1 MCVEKKGNIAM
12 TKFKTFFNL
21 NRPYQFD
28 ITDITSII
36 YTLCAAGVI
45 MGYDMTILFVI
56 GAIISTAFC
65 WQARKLNLILLN
77 VSLLIM
83 NLFYLFT

>member
-1 MCVEKKGNIAM
+1 M

-21 NRPYQFD
+21 NRSYQFD
-28 ITDITSII
+28 IIDITSII

-45 MGYDMTILFVI
+45 MGYDMTFLFVI
-56 GAIISTAFC
+56 GAVISTAFC

-77 VSLLIM
+77 VSLLMM

>member
-1 MCVEKKGNIAM
+1 M

-21 NRPYQFD
+21 NRSYQFD
-28 ITDITSII
+28 ITDITSVI

-56 GAIISTAFC
+56 GAVISTAFC
-65 WQARKLNLILLN
+65 WQAHKLNLILLN

>member
-1 MCVEKKGNIAM
+1 M
-12 TKFKTFFNL
+12 TKFKAFFNL
-21 NRPYQFD
+21 NQSYQFD

-45 MGYDMTILFVI
+45 MGYDMTVLFVI
-56 GAIISTAFC
+56 GAVISTAFC
-65 WQARKLNLILLN
+65 WQAHKLNLILLN

>member
-1 MCVEKKGNIAM
+1 M

-21 NRPYQFD
+21 NRAYQFD

-36 YTLCAAGVI
+36 YTLCAAGVM
-45 MGYDMTILFVI
+45 MGYDMTVLFVI
-56 GAIISTAFC
+56 GAVISTAFC

-77 VSLLIM
+77 VSLLMM
-83 NLFYLFT
+83 NLYYLFT

>member
-1 MCVEKKGNIAM
+1 M
-12 TKFKTFFNL
+12 TKLKIFFNL
-21 NRPYQFD
+21 NRPYRFD

-45 MGYDMTILFVI
+45 MGYDMTILFVV
-56 GAIISTAFC
+56 GAIISTTFC
-65 WQARKLNLILLN
+65 WQAHKLNLILLN

>member
-1 MCVEKKGNIAM
+1 M

-21 NRPYQFD
+21 NRSYQFD

-56 GAIISTAFC
+56 GAVISTAFC
-65 WQARKLNLILLN
+65 WQAHKLNLILLN

>member
-1 MCVEKKGNIAM
+1 MIKNI
-12 TKFKTFFNL
+12 TNYFNL
-21 NRPYQFD
+21 NRSYQFD

-45 MGYDMTILFVI
+45 MGYDMTVLFVI
-56 GAIISTAFC
+56 GAVISTAFC

-77 VSLLIM
+77 VSLLVM

>member
-1 MCVEKKGNIAM
+1 M

-21 NRPYQFD
+21 NRSYQFD

-36 YTLCAAGVI
+36 YTLCAAGVM
-45 MGYDMTILFVI
+45 MGYDMTVLFVI
-56 GAIISTAFC
+56 GAVISTAFC

-77 VSLLIM
+77 VSLLMM
-83 NLFYLFT
+83 NLYYLFT

>member
-1 MCVEKKGNIAM
+1 M

-21 NRPYQFD
+21 NRSYQFD

-45 MGYDMTILFVI
+45 MGYDMTVLFVI
-56 GAIISTAFC
+56 GAVISTAFC

-77 VSLLIM
+77 VSLLVM

>member
-1 MCVEKKGNIAM
+1 M

-21 NRPYQFD
+21 NRSYQFD

-56 GAIISTAFC
+56 GAAISTAFC

-77 VSLLIM
+77 VSLLVM

>member
-1 MCVEKKGNIAM
+1 M

-21 NRPYQFD
+21 NRSYQFD

-36 YTLCAAGVI
+36 YTLCAAGVM
-45 MGYDMTILFVI
+45 MGYDMTVLFVI
-56 GAIISTAFC
+56 GAVISTAFC

-77 VSLLIM
+77 VSLLVM

>member
-1 MCVEKKGNIAM
+1 M
-12 TKFKTFFNL
+12 TKIKTFFNL
-21 NRPYQFD
+21 NQSYQFD

-45 MGYDMTILFVI
+45 MGYDMTVLFVI
-56 GAIISTAFC
+56 GAVISTAFC
-65 WQARKLNLILLN
+65 WQAHKLNLILLN

-83 NLFYLFT
+83 NLFYLFS

>member
-1 MCVEKKGNIAM
+1 M
-12 TKFKTFFNL
+12 TKFKAFFNL
-21 NRPYQFD
+21 NRSYQFD

-45 MGYDMTILFVI
+45 MGYDMTVLFVI
-56 GAIISTAFC
+56 GAVISTAFC

>member
-1 MCVEKKGNIAM
+1 M

-21 NRPYQFD
+21 NRSYQFD

-36 YTLCAAGVI
+36 YTLCAAGVM
-45 MGYDMTILFVI
+45 MGYDMTVLFVI
-56 GAIISTAFC
+56 GAVISTAFC

-77 VSLLIM
+77 VSLLMM

>member
-1 MCVEKKGNIAM
+1 M

-21 NRPYQFD
+21 NQSYQFD
-28 ITDITSII
+28 IADITSII

-56 GAIISTAFC
+56 GSVISTAFC
-65 WQARKLNLILLN
+65 WQARRLNLILLN
-77 VSLLIM
+77 VSLLAM
-83 NLFYLFT
+83 NLYYLFT

>member
-1 MCVEKKGNIAM
+1 M
-12 TKFKTFFNL
+12 TKLKTFFNL
-21 NRPYQFD
+21 NQSYQFD

-36 YTLCAAGVI
+36 YTLCAVGVI
-45 MGYDMTILFVI
+45 MGYDMTVLFVI
-56 GAIISTAFC
+56 GAVISTAFC

-83 NLFYLFT
+83 NLFYLFS

>member
-1 MCVEKKGNIAM
+1 M
-12 TKFKTFFNL
+12 TKLKAFFNL
-21 NRPYQFD
+21 NRSYQFD
-28 ITDITSII
+28 ITDITSVI

-45 MGYDMTILFVI
+45 MGYDMTVLFVI
-56 GAIISTAFC
+56 GAVISTAFC

-77 VSLLIM
+77 VSLLVM

>member
-1 MCVEKKGNIAM
+1 MNKL
-12 TKFKTFFNL
+12 KTFFNL

-45 MGYDMTILFVI
+45 LGYDMTVLFVV

-77 VSLLIM
+77 ISLLIM

>member
-1 MCVEKKGNIAM
+1 M

-21 NRPYQFD
+21 NQSYQFD

-45 MGYDMTILFVI
+45 MGYDMTVLFVI
-56 GAIISTAFC
+56 GAVISTAFC
-65 WQARKLNLILLN
+65 WQAHKLNLILLN

-83 NLFYLFT
+83 NLFYLFTYCEGVV

>member
-1 MCVEKKGNIAM
+1 M

-21 NRPYQFD
+21 NRSYQFD
-28 ITDITSII
+28 VTDITSII

-45 MGYDMTILFVI
+45 MGYDMTVLFVI
-56 GAIISTAFC
+56 GAVISTAFC

>member
-1 MCVEKKGNIAM
+1 MV
-12 TKFKTFFNL
+12 KFKTFFNL
-21 NRPYQFD
+21 NRSYQFD

-56 GAIISTAFC
+56 GAVISTAFC

-77 VSLLIM
+77 VSLLMM

>member
-1 MCVEKKGNIAM
+1 M

-21 NRPYQFD
+21 NRSYQFD

-36 YTLCAAGVI
+36 YTLCAVGVI

-56 GAIISTAFC
+56 GAVISTAFC

-77 VSLLIM
+77 VSLLVM

>member
-1 MCVEKKGNIAM
+1 M
-12 TKFKTFFNL
+12 TKLKTFFNL

-36 YTLCAAGVI
+36 YTLCAAGVM

>member
-1 MCVEKKGNIAM
+1 M
-12 TKFKTFFNL
+12 TKLKTFFNL
-21 NRPYQFD
+21 NQSYQFD

-45 MGYDMTILFVI
+45 MGYDMTVLFVI
-56 GAIISTAFC
+56 GAVISTAFC
-65 WQARKLNLILLN
+65 WQAHKLNLILLN

-83 NLFYLFT
+83 NLFYLFS

>member
-1 MCVEKKGNIAM
+1 M

>member
-1 MCVEKKGNIAM
+1 M

-21 NRPYQFD
+21 NRSYQFD
-28 ITDITSII
+28 VTDITSII

-45 MGYDMTILFVI
+45 IGYDMTVLFVI
-56 GAIISTAFC
+56 GAVISTAFC
-65 WQARKLNLILLN
+65 WQAHKLNLILLN

>member
-1 MCVEKKGNIAM
+1 MV
-12 TKFKTFFNL
+12 KFKTFFNL
-21 NRPYQFD
+21 NRSYQFD

-45 MGYDMTILFVI
+45 MGYDMTFLFVI
-56 GAIISTAFC
+56 GAVISTAFC

-77 VSLLIM
+77 VSLLMM

>member
-1 MCVEKKGNIAM
+1 M
-12 TKFKTFFNL
+12 TKIKQFFNL
-21 NRPYQFD
+21 NRSYQFD
-28 ITDITSII
+28 IVDITSVI

-56 GAIISTAFC
+56 GSVISTAFC
-65 WQARKLNLILLN
+65 WQARRLNLILLN
-77 VSLLIM
+77 VSLLAM

>member
-1 MCVEKKGNIAM
+1 MIKNI
-12 TKFKTFFNL
+12 TNYFNL
-21 NRPYQFD
+21 NRSYQFD

-45 MGYDMTILFVI
+45 MGYDMTVLFVI
-56 GAIISTAFC
+56 GAVISTAFC
-65 WQARKLNLILLN
+65 WKARKLNLILLN
-77 VSLLIM
+77 VSLLVM

>member
-1 MCVEKKGNIAM
+1 M
-12 TKFKTFFNL
+12 TKLKAFFNL
-21 NRPYQFD
+21 NRSYQFD

-45 MGYDMTILFVI
+45 MGYDMTVLFVI
-56 GAIISTAFC
+56 GAVISTAFC